1 MWHDSPTYKI
11 RGRDMN
17 EYLLQGL
24 TFAAAGLV
32 FLWWAKPLSL
42 RYNAWTTGLRERHPN
57 INPPPTPEWRARNT
71 KIMTVLFRFLGVFF
85 ILLSIVPFLALVGS
99 AVKPH

>member
-24 TFAAAGLV
+24 TFAAAGLA

-71 KIMTVLFRFLGVFF
+71 KIMTVLFRIAGAFFL
-85 ILLSIVPFLALVGS
+85 LLSALTLLAVVGS
-99 AVKPH
+99 TKPH